1 MKPSLPP
8 SSQGAR
14 QLDLSI
20 VVPCYNEAPHLAEST
35 DRLLE
40 VLSQTRY
47 DYEVLFVDD
56 CSTDDTRVIIRE
68 LCESRARCRYVF
80 HEHNRGRGAAFKWK
94 AATSEALTDPG
105 FVRRE

>member
-1 MKPSLPP
+1 MKPSLTP
-8 SSQGAR
+8 SQGAR

-40 VLSQTRY
+40 VLDLTRY

-56 CSTDDTRVIIRE
+56 CSTDDTRAIIRE
-68 LCESRARCRYVF
+68 LCAADARCRYVF
-80 HEHNRGRGAAFKWK
+80 HEQ
-94 AATSEALTDPG
+94 
-105 FVRRE
+105 